1 MGVGSCQELPL
12 ILALLDPVSDPHEFF
27 IVEVSFSLDFFKLV
41 KGWLRRFLDLLL
53 GDIMLHVVLLDE
65 YLVLVVSLVFMLT
78 LVLIL
83 MLVVH
88 GLDVADGLLPVSN
101 IIGGC
106 LRWDEVI

>member
-1 MGVGSCQELPL
+1 MGVGSCQELSL
-12 ILALLDPVSDPHEFF
+12 ILALLDPVTDPHELF

-41 KGWLRRFLDLLL
+41 KGWLGRLLDLLL

-78 LVLIL
+78 LVLVL
-83 MLVVH
+83 PLVFH
-88 GLDVADGLLPVSN
+88 GLDVADGVLPVSN